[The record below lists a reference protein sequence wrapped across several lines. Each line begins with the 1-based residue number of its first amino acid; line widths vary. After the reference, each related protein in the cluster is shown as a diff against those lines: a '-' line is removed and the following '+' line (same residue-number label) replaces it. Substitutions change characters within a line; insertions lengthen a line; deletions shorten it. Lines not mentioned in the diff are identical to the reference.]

1 MKKTGLS
8 LLLALALVGCSE
20 EETTKQEGKPAEQSP
35 KTEEKAEDVVSV
47 EVSDEV
53 IYTWNDASIGDMEQV
68 SFYAKINNTGDKP
81 VDVMDT
87 KLTYKDSS
95 GGVIGTLENSDLFMN
110 IHPSV
115 IGPGQTSYIAIKLD
129 SDESFKD
136 LKEVTVDVNP
146 VEFDG
151 DVVELKTDKVNVK
164 KSDEWGGDV
173 GVTGYIKN
181 ETDKPADQ
189 VQLASALYDK
199 DGNFLGALLPGSD
212 QSFQVDA
219 NGETSFDLGIPGFPS
234 DQVGNVE
241 KAEVISTYIDYGE
254 IE

>member
-1 MKKTGLS
+1 VKKWITAGLLV
-8 LLLALALVGCSE
+8 LLLAGCSE
-20 EETTKQEGKPAEQSP
+20 EETTKQEPAKKLTVEE
-35 KTEEKAEDVVSV
+35 KTEKKV
-47 EVSDEV
+47 EVQVEV
-53 IYTWNDASIGDMEQV
+53 TDHVYYKWNDESIGNMEQIT
-68 SFYAKINNTGDKP
+68 FYAKIENTGNKP

-87 KLTYKDSS
+87 KLTYKNNDGS
-95 GGVIGTLENSDLFMN
+95 VIGTMENSDLYMN

-115 IGPGQTSYIAIKLD
+115 IAPGQSSYIAISVD
-129 SDESFKD
+129 GDESFKD
-136 LKEVTVDVNP
+136 FKEVTVDVKP

-164 KSDEWGGDV
+164 KSDEWGGMV

-199 DGNFLGALLPGSD
+199 EGKFIGALLPGSD
-212 QSFQVDA
+212 QSFQVEA

-234 DQVGNVE
+234 DQVENVE
-241 KAEVISTYIDYGE
+241 KAEVISSYVDYGE
-254 IE
+254 M